1 MKAKKVLSTALLLA
15 LSTAM
20 LITPVS
26 ANEADDYGTV
36 ETIEI
41 SSQAVELKE
50 LKGSIKEIR
59 EMELVV
65 EDADGKEYI
74 VPIFGFK
81 QLEEYQAADLQVGD
95 EIELKGFGSQMME
108 GVFTATAA
116 LMEGETVLKLK
127 KADGEIVPD
136 IAINWGATDLKDN
149 SIVVSTVSAAK
160 AKELSKE
167 EIEKLMQK
175 ANADSIELSRDE
187 SGISVRV
194 FNGNIETAEAL
205 VNNNQDF
212 VVSMLNPVE
221 EIAGLSLEN
230 TMSLRAMPSGDLFIA
245 NEITVNGITL
255 KLENMVAAKS
265 AIKEIK

>member
-1 MKAKKVLSTALLLA
+1 MKAKKVLSVALLLA

-26 ANEADDYGTV
+26 ANEVDDYGTV

-95 EIELKGFGSQMME
+95 EIELKGHGSQMMA
-108 GVFTATAA
+108 GLSIAA
-116 LMEGETVLKLK
+116 RELKDGETVLELR
-127 KADGEIVPD
+127 KAEGGNLPE
-136 IAINWGATDLKDN
+136 IAISWEAEEKATELKDRLTT
-149 SIVVSTVSAAK
+149 ISAVRAMRI
-160 AKELSKE
+160 ENLSE
-167 EIEKLMQK
+167 EDIEKLKQSPSTDIIK
-175 ANADSIELSRDE
+175 EDDAAA
-187 SGISVRV
+187 GTRV
-194 FNGNIETAEAL
+194 KIFNGNIETFE
-205 VNNNQDF
+205 
-212 VVSMLNPVE
+212 VVGDQELGFTLNISDLTGDIE
-221 EIAGLSLEN
+221 K
-230 TMSLRAMPSGDLFIA
+230 AMASGELFIA
-245 NEITVNGITL
+245 NEITVRGVTL
-255 KLENMVAAKS
+255 KLENMVESRA
-265 AIKEIK
+265 AIKVIK